1 MPALTIGQGANRPQ
15 GFSVELKPPYPEAV
29 YAAIKAQPGDE
40 ERWQSI
46 HTWKGDYRKTENWES
61 SIGVCLDLDYKIPK
75 AFPPGELRARLVG
88 AAASGDL
95 PGSIFHLTP
104 RGARALF
111 IYELPVTRADMQ
123 IAASMGAGA
132 IMTRSLAELGLS
144 DFRVDECSYD
154 LGRLFF
160 THNCWAKGVKRDEDL
175 ILMRRE
181 PFDVDPLAA
190 EAPPEPEPEPQRPP
204 QHRSVVRFDETIAQ
218 AIDRWVADHAVKYPK
233 RVSTCPIC
241 NHNGCF
247 KVHPDDAQRWYCFS
261 TDHGDVGV
269 KGEKGRHGDAMDIE
283 RAQTGLEAVAILR
296 RDGYLSQPRAP
307 QAASEA
313 PTPIRPTPVAAA
325 VEPFRSWRQRSYL
338 TCLDI
343 IRKNARDVL
352 EGRALELN
360 ELTGQIELGRKPAAD
375 VDVSKIRAL
384 IEARFVGSIDKEGH
398 EKGMQQST
406 TDVFAALE
414 QVAKEN
420 AYNPVQQY
428 LSALQWDGVPRIE
441 AIAEDILG
449 AERTEIN
456 QAILRRFMISACAR
470 AMNPGCKCDTVLVL
484 VGKQGAGKSS
494 FFRILAGEAF
504 FGDTAVDLHSKDS
517 LQVLRGTWI
526 YEWAE
531 LEALNRSR
539 DSEAAKAFISSP
551 IDRYR
556 PSYGRLV
563 VEVPRT
569 CVIVGST
576 NKRQFL
582 EDETGNRRFLPIV
595 SGSIDTKLL
604 REQRD
609 QLWAEAMAALK
620 AGERWWL
627 SDEEDALLATAQ
639 GFHHASDP
647 WEEAVLSLDYDNNK
661 YTIADVLTIGLKKDR
676 AQWTRSDDLRI
687 AKILRRA
694 GFDLIR
700 VKSGPRFWRR
710 A

>member
-15 GFSVELKPPYPEAV
+15 GFGVELKPPYPEAV

-75 AFPPGELRARLVG
+75 AFPPADLRARLVG
-88 AAASGDL
+88 AAAAGDL

-104 RGARALF
+104 RGARTLF
-111 IYELPVTRADMQ
+111 IYDLPVTRADMQ
-123 IAASMGAGA
+123 VAASMGAGA

-190 EAPPEPEPEPQRPP
+190 AAPPEPEPEPVRAPTR
-204 QHRSVVRFDETIAQ
+204 RSVIQFSETIPQ
-218 AIDRWVADHAVKYPK
+218 AIERWVADHGVIYPK
-233 RVSTCPIC
+233 RPSACPIC
-241 NHNGCF
+241 NHKGCF

-283 RAQTGLEAVAILR
+283 TAQTGLDRVAVLR

-307 QAASEA
+307 QQYAEA
-313 PTPIRPTPVAAA
+313 PTPIRPIAPPAT
-325 VEPFRSWRQRSYL
+325 VEPFRAWRQRSYL

-360 ELTGQIELGRKPAAD
+360 ELTGQMELGRKPAAD
-375 VDVSKIRAL
+375 VDVSKIRAR
-384 IEARFVGSIDKEGH
+384 IELLFVGSIDKDGN

-406 TDVFAALE
+406 ADVFSALE

-420 AYNPVQQY
+420 SYNPVRQY
-428 LSALQWDGVPRIE
+428 LSGLKWDGVARIE
-441 AIAEDILG
+441 SIVEDILG

-456 QAILRRFMISACAR
+456 QSIMRRFMISAIAR
-470 AMNPGCKCDTVLVL
+470 ALEPGCKVDTVLVL
-484 VGKQGAGKSS
+484 VGTQGAGKSS
-494 FFRILAGEAF
+494 FFRILAGEPY

-582 EDETGNRRFLPIV
+582 EDETGNRRFLPITATR
-595 SGSIDTKLL
+595 IDTKLL

-609 QLWAEAMAALK
+609 QLWAEAMVAYQ

-627 SDEEDALLATAQ
+627 SDEEDAQLSAAQ
-639 GFHHASDP
+639 LIHHAGDP

-661 YTIADVLTIGLKKDR
+661 YTIADVLTLGVKKER
-676 AQWTRSDDLRI
+676 SQWTRADDLRVS
-687 AKILRRA
+687 KILRRA
-694 GFDLIR
+694 GFEARR
-700 VKSGPRFWRR
+700 VKSGPRFWKR
-710 A
+710 

>member
-15 GFSVELKPPYPEAV
+15 GFGVDLKPPYPEAV
-29 YAAIKAQPGDE
+29 FAAIKSQPGDE

-46 HTWKGDYRKTENWES
+46 HTWEGNYRKTENWRS

-75 AFPPGELRARLVG
+75 AFPPGDLRARLVG
-88 AAASGDL
+88 AAAAGDL

-104 RGARALF
+104 RGARTLF
-111 IYELPVTRADMQ
+111 IYDLPVTRADMQ
-123 IAASMGAGA
+123 VAASMGAGA
-132 IMTRSLAELGLS
+132 IMTRALDELGLS

-175 ILMRRE
+175 LLMRRE

-190 EAPPEPEPEPQRPP
+190 EAPPEPEPEPVRAPTR
-204 QHRSVVRFDETIAQ
+204 RSVIQFSETIPQ
-218 AIDRWVADHAVKYPK
+218 AIERWVADHGVIYPK
-233 RVSTCPIC
+233 RPSACPIC
-241 NHNGCF
+241 NHKGCF

-283 RAQTGLEAVAILR
+283 TAQTGLDRVAVLR

-307 QAASEA
+307 QQSAEA
-313 PTPIRPTPVAAA
+313 PTPIRPIAPPATVD
-325 VEPFRSWRQRSYL
+325 PFRAWRQRSYL

-360 ELTGQIELGRKPAAD
+360 ELTGQMELARKPAAD
-375 VDVSKIRAL
+375 VDVSKIRAR
-384 IEARFVGSIDKEGH
+384 IELLFVGSIDKDGN

-406 TDVFAALE
+406 ADVFSALE

-420 AYNPVQQY
+420 SYNPVRQY
-428 LSALQWDGVPRIE
+428 LSGLKWDGVARIE
-441 AIAEDILG
+441 SIVEDILG

-456 QAILRRFMISACAR
+456 QSIMRRFMISAIAR
-470 AMNPGCKCDTVLVL
+470 ALEPGCKVDTVLVL
-484 VGKQGAGKSS
+484 VGTQGAGKSS
-494 FFRILAGEAF
+494 FFRILAGEPY

-582 EDETGNRRFLPIV
+582 EDETGNRRFLPITATR
-595 SGSIDTKLL
+595 IDMKLL

-609 QLWAEAMAALK
+609 QLWAEAMVAYQ

-627 SDEEDALLATAQ
+627 SDEEDAQLSAAQ
-639 GFHHASDP
+639 LIHHAGDP

-661 YTIADVLTIGLKKDR
+661 YTIADVLTLGVKKER
-676 AQWTRSDDLRI
+676 SQWTRADDLRVS
-687 AKILRRA
+687 KILRRA
-694 GFDLIR
+694 GFDMCR
-700 VKSGPRFWRR
+700 VKSGPRFWKRS
-710 A
+710 